1 MLQKAIFQHKE
12 QLLNLYYIL
21 NILSVH
27 VCTHICVCVCVHTE
41 MEVGMRET
49 VTRLCVC
56 VHTEMEVGMREMV

>member
-27 VCTHICVCVCVHTE
+27 VCVHICVCVCAHGDGGGDEGNGHTS
-41 MEVGMRET
+41 V
-49 VTRLCVC
+49 CVC
-56 VHTEMEVGMREMV
+56 AHGDGGGMREMV